1 MLVTHTPSGRRAE
14 AGDAATAIFTPAGG
28 TAITVHAYYETS
40 WDQQVEPFIPTVAV
54 RDILTAWT
62 AVDPQHR
69 VFTWP
74 QTERSDDD
82 AIIAY
87 ITRDGTIV
95 LNTWAASNEDDSYSL
110 TRLPSLL
117 PDERFLLSIEVQP

>member
-1 MLVTHTPSGRRAE
+1 MYVIHQRPDRPAE
-14 AGDAATAIFTPAGG
+14 AGDDATAIFTPAGG
-28 TAITVHAYYETS
+28 TAITIHANYETS
-40 WDQQVEPFIPTVAV
+40 WDQQVEPFIPTIAV
-54 RDILTAWT
+54 RDILIAWT

-95 LNTWAASNEDDSYSL
+95 LNTWPTSNEDDSYSL

-117 PDERFLLSIEVQP
+117 PDDHFLLSIEVQP